1 MGSRTGQNMAV
12 TGAKRSD
19 QRGDIFCQLMLINR
33 AVRQQHFTHTRKL
46 GCFCRDRFATGAC
59 DQHMDI
65 ATDLQGGGHGI
76 QGGGS
81 QGMAA
86 IRVLLGVARQ
96 CAAAAGAAASAA
108 GAAPSAGVAPS
119 AGGVPSAEAS
129 APSAA
134 GAAAPG

>member
-1 MGSRTGQNMAV
+1 MIGQRPAPILKGLELKYEAGV
-12 TGAKRSD
+12 EP
-19 QRGDIFCQLMLINR
+19 RGLAQ
-33 AVRQQHFTHTRKL
+33 
-46 GCFCRDRFATGAC
+46 GRFGFVPAPF
-59 DQHMDI
+59 
-65 ATDLQGGGHGI
+65 
-76 QGGGS
+76 GS

-86 IRVLLGVARQ
+86 IRVLLRVARQ